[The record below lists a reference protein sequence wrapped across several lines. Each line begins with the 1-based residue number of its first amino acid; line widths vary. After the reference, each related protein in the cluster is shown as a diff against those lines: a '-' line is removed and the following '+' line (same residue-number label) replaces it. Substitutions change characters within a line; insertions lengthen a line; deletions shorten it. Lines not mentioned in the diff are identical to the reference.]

1 MQLVKF
7 CKPEHNIHRGA
18 KLRIGTL
25 HEYRTI
31 ENPELQDEA
40 EGKYEFTID
49 FPEEIELDR
58 KWINL
63 LFQGSIAFGNTDD
76 NPRFPGEFSTH
87 VEKLNLVRQNANSV
101 VLKDTTVKIH
111 RGIHD
116 CLVFCMSLLPNVE
129 AKLFDQY
136 QDNWTFPEGKANTFA
151 VRLAHLIMN
160 QAKLANFDDSISASH
175 SPNSIKNL
183 LLNVRHRKV
192 IYRERHL
199 IITKH
204 NMPSFDEMIETL
216 LNIQF
221 MKPPEPF
228 SKEQEY
234 RFVFE
239 LTDEQ
244 GRIFPPKAPIL
255 LTLNPLIE
263 L

>member
-18 KLRIGTL
+18 KLQIGTL
-25 HEYRTI
+25 HGYRII
-31 ENPELQDEA
+31 ENPELRDEA

-49 FPEEIELDR
+49 FPEEIALDR

-76 NPRFPGEFSTH
+76 IPRFPGTFSTH
-87 VEKLNLVRQNANSV
+87 VEKLHLVRQNANNV
-101 VLKDTTVKIH
+101 ILKDTTVKIN
-111 RGIHD
+111 RGISD

-129 AKLFDQY
+129 TKLFEQY
-136 QDNWTFPEGKANTFA
+136 EDHWSFPANKANTFSM
-151 VRLAHLIMN
+151 RLANLIFN
-160 QAKLANFDDSISASH
+160 QAKLSSFDDSISASH
-175 SPNSIKNL
+175 SPGSINKLNL
-183 LLNVRHRKV
+183 SVRHREV

-199 IITKH
+199 IITEH
-204 NMPSFDEMIETL
+204 NRPTFEEMIEIL
-216 LNIQF
+216 SNIPF
-221 MKPPEPF
+221 VKPPEPF
-228 SKEQEY
+228 SKEKEY

-239 LTDEQ
+239 LQDEQ
-244 GRIFPPKAPIL
+244 MVFSPKMPIL

>member
-7 CKPEHNIHRGA
+7 CKPEHNIHRGS

-31 ENPELQDEA
+31 ENPDLRDEA

-58 KWINL
+58 RWTNL
-63 LFQGSIAFGNTDD
+63 LFQGSFAFGNTDD
-76 NPRFPGEFSTH
+76 VPRFPGEFSTY
-87 VEKLNLVRQNANSV
+87 VEKMTHVRSNANSI
-101 VLKDTTVKIH
+101 VLKDTTIKIH
-111 RGIHD
+111 RGISD

-129 AKLFDQY
+129 AKLFEKYEDH
-136 QDNWTFPEGKANTFA
+136 WTFPAEKVNTFA
-151 VRLAHLIMN
+151 MRLGSLIMN
-160 QAKLANFDDSISASH
+160 QAKLSSFDDSISASH
-175 SPNSIKNL
+175 SPASIKSL
-183 LLNVRHRKV
+183 TLSLRHREV

-199 IITKH
+199 IITEH
-204 NMPSFDEMIETL
+204 NRPTFDEMIEIL
-216 LNIQF
+216 SNIQF
-221 MKPPEPF
+221 VKPPEPF
-228 SKEQEY
+228 SKEKEY

-239 LTDEQ
+239 LQDEQ
-244 GRIFPPKAPIL
+244 RIFPPKTPML

>member
-31 ENPELQDEA
+31 ENPELRDEA

-58 KWINL
+58 RWANL
-63 LFQGSIAFGNTDD
+63 LFQGMFAFGNSDD
-76 NPRFPGEFSTH
+76 VPRFAGAFSAH
-87 VEKLNLVRQNANSV
+87 AEKLHFVRQSENSV
-101 VLKDTTVKIH
+101 VLKDTTVKIN
-111 RGIHD
+111 RGIND

-129 AKLFDQY
+129 AKLFEQY
-136 QDNWTFPEGKANTFA
+136 DDHWAFPEDKANTFA
-151 VRLAHLIMN
+151 VRLANLIMN
-160 QAKLANFDDSISASH
+160 QAKLADFDDSISASH
-175 SPNSIKNL
+175 SPNSIKNIF
-183 LLNVRHRKV
+183 LNVRHRKV

-199 IITKH
+199 IITEH
-204 NMPSFDEMIETL
+204 NRPTFEEMIETL
-216 LNIQF
+216 SNIQF
-221 MKPPEPF
+221 FKPPEPF
-228 SKEQEY
+228 SKENEY

-239 LTDEQ
+239 LQDEQ
-244 GRIFPPKAPIL
+244 RIFPPKAPIL